1 MKKLVYGLII
11 LLAILHQDFWLW
23 DSQYL
28 VFDIVPIGLAYHA
41 GISLAAALLWIAA
54 IKYCWPDDVE
64 LLEEEIMHESDAAGG
79 AR

>member
-1 MKKLVYGLII
+1 MKKIVYGLII

-23 DSQYL
+23 DSEYL

-41 GISLAAALLWIAA
+41 GVSLAAALLWAMA

-64 LLEEEIMHESDAAGG
+64 HLEEEIAHDSDATGG
-79 AR
+79 AA